1 MDDLHIDELVNI
13 YNDLNRALDST
24 RASIGTAFEAHAS
37 LKRLLLQ
44 RGDAE
49 VDNEDAVIQGNGERA
64 IAGGDGVR
72 LPVPPPPPPPPAIF
86 RRAPPKPK
94 PRPKVAKA
102 IKPKVLKR
110 GAPPKEAADKPAKRG
125 RPRKAADGDKPA
137 PRGRPRKAA
146 KPAKVDKPAK
156 AAKDKPMKAA
166 KAVTPAKVAK
176 AAKPK
181 VVHPPGKDHP
191 RYNLKLMSDY
201 KAKFLLAAGKPQG
214 RPPAAWKGSDEEQD
228 ALRLLAERNP

>member
-1 MDDLHIDELVNI
+1 
-13 YNDLNRALDST
+13 
-24 RASIGTAFEAHAS
+24 
-37 LKRLLLQ
+37 
-44 RGDAE
+44 
-49 VDNEDAVIQGNGERA
+49 
-64 IAGGDGVR
+64 
-72 LPVPPPPPPPPAIF
+72 
-86 RRAPPKPK
+86 
-94 PRPKVAKA
+94 
-102 IKPKVLKR
+102 
-110 GAPPKEAADKPAKRG
+110 
-125 RPRKAADGDKPA
+125 
-137 PRGRPRKAA
+137 
-146 KPAKVDKPAK
+146 
-156 AAKDKPMKAA
+156 MKAA